1 MADGGE
7 DRTVKARTLAAISE
21 MPATIWNR
29 LAAPEGRPFNPFVS
43 HEFLRALETSASAT
57 PESGWRPRHIV
68 IEQGDS
74 AIGIAP
80 CYVKAHS
87 FGEYVFDHQW
97 ADAYERAGRRYY
109 PKILCASPFTPVP
122 GPRLIA
128 SAAATKDALSKALI
142 DLANT
147 AGASSAHVNFIDA
160 SDASILARNGCLL
173 RRGIQYHWF
182 NRGYRTYEDFLSTLA
197 SRKRKALRRE
207 RRNAVEGIDIRRMS
221 GREIGEKNWAAF
233 WRFYQDTG
241 ARKWGRPYLTRAFFD
256 EIATSMTDRLMMV
269 IAQRDGRAIA
279 GALNFIGGDAIYGRY
294 WGRTE
299 DHPFLHFEVC
309 YHQAI
314 EYAIERGLA
323 RVEAGAQGEHK
334 IARGYEPVATTS
346 AHWIADADFRAAIAR
361 YLAAE
366 RRHIDAEF
374 GALSAMTPYRDRP
387 AGGDSVH

>member
-7 DRTVKARTLAAISE
+7 NQTIKARMLAAISE
-21 MPATIWNR
+21 MPATIWNG
-29 LAAPEGRPFNPFVS
+29 LAAPEGQPYNPFVS

-68 IEQGDS
+68 IQQGGD
-74 AIGIAP
+74 AIGLAP

-87 FGEYVFDHQW
+87 FGEYVFDQQW
-97 ADAYERAGRRYY
+97 AEAYERAGRRYY

-122 GPRLIA
+122 GPRLI
-128 SAAATKDALSKALI
+128 SGAAATKDALSNALI
-142 DLANT
+142 EVAS
-147 AGASSAHVNFIDA
+147 AVGASSAHVNFIDD
-160 SDASILARNGCLL
+160 SDASILARNGYLL

-182 NRGYRTYEDFLSTLA
+182 NRGYRTYEDFLSILA

-207 RRNAVEGIDIRRMS
+207 RRDAVDGVDIRRIS
-221 GREIGEKNWAAF
+221 GREIGEENWAAF

-241 ARKWGRPYLTRAFFD
+241 DRKWGRPYLTRAFFD
-256 EIATSMTDRLMMV
+256 EIAMSMTDRLMMV
-269 IAQRDGRAIA
+269 IAEKGGRAIA
-279 GALNFIGGDAIYGRY
+279 GALNFIGGDALYGRY

-314 EYAIERGLA
+314 EFAIERGLA

-334 IARGYEPVATTS
+334 IVRGYEPVATTS

-361 YLAAE
+361 YLTAE
-366 RRHIDAEF
+366 HRHIEAEF

-387 AGGDSVH
+387 AGGDGAH